1 MDDRNVLQHLLK
13 VEAEAAA
20 LVHDAQAEADRRL
33 AHGEQE
39 SRLRYD
45 EGFGRE
51 AAALEAGYEQAI
63 AAVRADYQKQ
73 LDAYQ
78 VCLDTMTVRQDRFAA
93 LVESL
98 LSLHGEP

>member
-1 MDDRNVLQHLLK
+1 MDDQSVLQHLLT

-20 LVHDAQAEADRRL
+20 LVNDAQAEADRRL
-33 AHGEQE
+33 AHGEEQG
-39 SRLRYD
+39 RLGYN

-63 AAVRADYQKQ
+63 AVVRADYQTQ
-73 LDAYQ
+73 LEAYR
-78 VCLDTMTVRQDRFAA
+78 VCLDTMTVQPDRFAA

-98 LSLHGEP
+98 LALHGEP